1 MSAYN
6 LVPAWKLHSIR
17 AKNTRR
23 ERLAEPPLAP
33 AFPIADLPFLTR
45 RVLRIIAEK
54 PGIMLAEL
62 DRLADLETRDSA
74 RTTADALVLHGLA
87 QRAGVRSDGLHY
99 TLTRAG
105 QQTLLQSHTEADR
118 DIGLRVALYLDLN

>member
-6 LVPAWKLHSIR
+6 LLPAWKVHSLQARQQARRQQQPAATAR
-17 AKNTRR
+17 A
-23 ERLAEPPLAP
+23 L
-33 AFPIADLPFLTR
+33 PISELPFLTR

-54 PGIMLAEL
+54 PAINVADL
-62 DRLADLETRDSA
+62 DKLADLETSA
-74 RTTADALVLHGLA
+74 RPTADALVLQGLA
-87 QRAGVRSDGLHY
+87 SREGTRY

-118 DIGLRVALYLDLN
+118 DIGLRAAFYLDLN

>member
-6 LVPAWKLHSIR
+6 LVPAWKMHSIKAR
-17 AKNTRR
+17 NNRR
-23 ERLAEPPLAP
+23 QRLAEPPVAP

-54 PGIMLAEL
+54 PALMLAEL
-62 DRLADLETRDSA
+62 ERLADLGARDA
-74 RTTADALVLHGLA
+74 GRAIADELVLFGLA
-87 QRAGVRSDGLHY
+87 HRIGERTHSMHY

-105 QQTLLQSHTEADR
+105 QQTLLQSQTEADR
-118 DIGLRVALYLDLN
+118 DLGLRAAFYLDLN